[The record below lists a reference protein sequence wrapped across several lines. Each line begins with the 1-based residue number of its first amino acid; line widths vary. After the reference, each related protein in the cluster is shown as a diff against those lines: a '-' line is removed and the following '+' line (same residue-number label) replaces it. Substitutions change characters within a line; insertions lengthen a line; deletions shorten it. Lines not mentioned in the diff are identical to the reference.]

1 MIVITG
7 ADGRLGQAIIQK
19 LDQSNTPYRGLCR
32 KNTPKLTTVDYS
44 DRAQLVAAFK
54 GATHIF
60 HLAGGIRGSGQNTP
74 DVINHQLTKLI
85 SKAAAQLPTPPT
97 LLMISSTAVYG
108 DRSNLWVDEDMKPT
122 PSSRY
127 GHSKLAAEK
136 ACIESGLPTQIIRM
150 GTLYGSGVPFL
161 MIKGLQKKDKW
172 LPGEGRNYIP
182 MIHLDDAAAGILH
195 IANSLPA
202 GEIVHL
208 SDESPMLLQEFY
220 SQVVEKG
227 NLSFRVRF
235 WSTWVPSYIQRYL
248 AKNNERLQS
257 RLGKYP
263 VWTPDFLSLYTSS
276 VRVQTTK
283 LREELGFQCQYP
295 TATEGLDS
303 IFRP

>member
-19 LDQSNTPYRGLCR
+19 LDRLKTPYRGLCR
-32 KNTPKLTTVDYS
+32 KNNAKLTTVDYS
-44 DRAQLVAAFK
+44 NKGELVSALK

-60 HLAGGIRGSGQNTP
+60 HLAGGVRGAGQNTP

-85 SKAAAQLPTPPT
+85 CEAANQLSPAPT

-108 DRSNLWVDEDMKPT
+108 DRSNLWVDEEMQPT

-136 ACIESGLPTQIIRM
+136 VCAASGLPTQIIRM
-150 GTLYGSGVPFL
+150 GTLYGTDVPFM
-161 MIKGLQKKDKW
+161 MIKGLEKKDKW

-182 MIHLDDAAAGILH
+182 MIHLDDAAGGVLH

-208 SDESPMLLQEFY
+208 ADESPMLLKEFY

-257 RLGKYP
+257 RMGKYP
-263 VWTPDFLSLYTSS
+263 VWTPDFLSLFTSS

-283 LREELGFQCQYP
+283 LRDELGFHCQYP
-295 TATEGLDS
+295 TATEGLDR